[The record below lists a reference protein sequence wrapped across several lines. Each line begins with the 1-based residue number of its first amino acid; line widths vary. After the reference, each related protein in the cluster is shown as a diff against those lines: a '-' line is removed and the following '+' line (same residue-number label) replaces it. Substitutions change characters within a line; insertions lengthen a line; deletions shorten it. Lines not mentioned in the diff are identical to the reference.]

1 MELKFE
7 INSYM
12 AIEGLEDAV
21 IGTASTSTDQTE
33 VLAYDFEKAVQILAD
48 LDWTKDEVEEWLDD
62 TLANASDGNYPIF
75 VYRDDNVREQLKNQ
89 RKDKKDL
96 H

>member
-1 MELKFE
+1 
-7 INSYM
+7 M

-48 LDWTKDEVEEWLDD
+48 LDWSKDEVEEWLDD
-62 TLANASDGNYPIF
+62 TLANASDCNYPIF

>member
-7 INSYM
+7 MNHYL
-12 AIEGLEDAV
+12 AIEGLDDAV
-21 IGTASTSTDQTE
+21 IGTASNSTDHTE

-48 LDWTKDEVEEWLDD
+48 LNWTKEEVELWLEE
-62 TLANASDGNYPIF
+62 TLSNSDGGNYPIF
-75 VYRDDNVREQLKNQ
+75 VYRDDNVRQQLKDQ
-89 RKDKKDL
+89 RKNRDTL